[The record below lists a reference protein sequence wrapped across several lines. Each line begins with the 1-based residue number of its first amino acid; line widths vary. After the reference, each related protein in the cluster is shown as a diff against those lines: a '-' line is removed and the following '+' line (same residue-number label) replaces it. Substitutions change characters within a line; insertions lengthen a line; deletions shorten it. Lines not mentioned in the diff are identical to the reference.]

1 MTEKNGNCSL
11 ARAAL
16 LYYGKGLLLPP
27 DLAPR
32 VPFWPQSTF
41 QMGWNAEIPQRYYMR
56 QVRVKVSKK
65 GVRASLFM
73 PFRGEK

>member
-1 MTEKNGNCSL
+1 V
-11 ARAAL
+11 AI
-16 LYYGKGLLLPP
+16 
-27 DLAPR
+27 
-32 VPFWPQSTF
+32 WPQNSF
-41 QMGWNAEIPQRYYMR
+41 QMSWNAEIPQRYYMR